1 MGRSRASQPIHPRRV
16 GAHGDT
22 VHQSLLA
29 MDARRKLERG
39 DRARMWLDGAEVG
52 GIDRRYAHLGRSYD

>member
-1 MGRSRASQPIHPRRV
+1 MGRIHTSQPIQSRRV
-16 GAHGDT
+16 GAHGVT
-22 VHQSLLA
+22 VHQSHLA

-39 DRARMWLDGAEVG
+39 DRGRMWLDGAEVG

>member
-1 MGRSRASQPIHPRRV
+1 MGRFQTSQPIHTRRV

-22 VHQSLLA
+22 VHQSHLA

-39 DRARMWLDGAEVG
+39 DRGRMWLDGAEVG
-52 GIDRRYAHLGRSYD
+52 GVNRRYAHLGHSYD